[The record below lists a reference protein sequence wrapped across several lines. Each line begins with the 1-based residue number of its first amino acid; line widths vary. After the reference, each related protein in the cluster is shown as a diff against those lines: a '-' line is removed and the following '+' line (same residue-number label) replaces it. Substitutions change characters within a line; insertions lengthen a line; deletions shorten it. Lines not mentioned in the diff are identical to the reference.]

1 MVSAWKAWVG
11 FGFGFRLGLEFGFGF
26 GFRVRVRVGRG
37 VRVEGLRARA
47 GEAREEA
54 TLDEARRRR
63 ASGSREQA
71 AQAAL
76 HQARRATGG
85 ARARWQR
92 LVAAAEG
99 LPGR

>member
-1 MVSAWKAWVG
+1 
-11 FGFGFRLGLEFGFGF
+11 LGLGLGV
-26 GFRVRVRVGRG
+26 GGWVWGWGWGSGLIRVRVRRG